1 MKKEHHD
8 SCKKDEKEAVTHFV
22 ISQFAETNDDCT
34 TDDDN
39 AIEIVNV
46 TKDFGTL
53 DDNVTTPSQG
63 LVDRLLGGINRLFI
77 LDKHEQRGGTKKK

>member
-8 SCKKDEKEAVTHFV
+8 SCKNDEKDAVTHFV
-22 ISQFAETNDDCT
+22 ISQFAETNDDDCT

-39 AIEIVNV
+39 TIEIVNV

-53 DDNVTTPSQG
+53 DDNVTPPSHG
-63 LVDRLLGGINRLFI
+63 LVDRILGGINRRFL
-77 LDKHEQRGGTKKK
+77 LDKHEQRGTKKK